1 MMKISTLSLW
11 ASATLLLLAALLAS
25 VVIWSNQQRQ
35 LIEQETALLSV
46 AQQRFLVEIRRQL
59 EGYLTSGNSQQLND
73 AKLQLSDI
81 QQQIGQISHQDA
93 VQLSQSIA
101 QFISH
106 LDSQFRAAG
115 KLAGSPR
122 QPLAHAESEMLNTNQ
137 QLAEYAN
144 LGLKQHPKLA
154 LQYLALTR
162 ELPPL
167 VYQLS
172 QLTDGYLI
180 AKDQRLK
187 SLLST
192 QLDQLEVWHDKL
204 ANLPLL
210 GLYEIVAA
218 DEFALGDEE
227 EEQIEIGENDYSE
240 LLSLTTRYRKEVA
253 NTDNLLLSNQH
264 AQAAMM
270 AAITDIEQQL
280 LTLGLAQQAQNQ
292 HLKQNLQ
299 HILYTVV
306 SLLAFFALVY
316 LLLQQQRVVKPLKHL
331 NTAFMRLSES
341 NNRDR
346 LTIQRRCE
354 TGQIAG
360 HFNNLLDRF
369 EAEDENQRSKI
380 AAISASLSQL
390 VQRITLLTQGSDTT
404 VSIVDTAQSQTE
416 EVRTL
421 ARDVS
426 QLSGQVENN
435 AQQTLQQMLASQ
447 TEVKAVLHAAE
458 ETQHAVNLC
467 HTSLK
472 SLSTSVSDV
481 STIIDVIGNIA
492 EQTNLLALN
501 AAIEAARAGE
511 QGRGFAV
518 VADEVRSLS
527 LRTQTSLKE
536 IMTILSQ
543 LTHANGELE
552 NSVKGIENASQ
563 KQTQG
568 AQTLWQVTQTVQQQ
582 AQQMTE
588 TAKQGSDYST
598 NQVHHLDALSTAM
611 ESLKRHALQTAAQSE
626 VIANEVAQGVDDI
639 ESSLG
644 IVNKDESRLIQAA

>member
-1 MMKISTLSLW
+1 MKISTLSLW

-115 KLAGSPR
+115 KLAGNPR
-122 QPLAHAESEMLNTNQ
+122 QLLAHAESEMLSINQ

-192 QLDQLEVWHDKL
+192 QLDQLEAWHDKL

-280 LTLGLAQQAQNQ
+280 LTLGLAQQAQNLQ
-292 HLKQNLQ
+292 LKQNLQ
-299 HILYTVV
+299 HILYAVV

>member
-115 KLAGSPR
+115 KLAGNPR
-122 QPLAHAESEMLNTNQ
+122 QLLAHAESEMLSINQ

-192 QLDQLEVWHDKL
+192 QLDQLEAWHDKL

-280 LTLGLAQQAQNQ
+280 LTLGLAQQAQNLQ
-292 HLKQNLQ
+292 LKQNLQ
-299 HILYTVV
+299 HILYAVV